1 MEWIT
6 KMNEMLES
14 NPYTNDKRVTVVYSE
29 ESEGVFVTVNGK
41 TSIIMWEG
49 LTEYGLMIEIVK
61 TIDRL
66 YNQVWPLIGIRKY
79 FCMPIERLNR
89 TLYNKEGIDNMKDVR
104 MRITME
110 TCDNIVNS
118 LQERNYDVEYV
129 PGGTL
134 DNYFCEVGESNLKL
148 SRWKLRKYLIV
159 LERFV
164 NTWTSTLEL
173 ILTDNAETYYNLYN
187 SYMESY
193 TENVMEE

>member
-1 MEWIT
+1 MEWIN
-6 KMNEMLES
+6 KLNEALAL
-14 NPYTNDKRVTVVYSE
+14 NPYTSGNRVTVEYNPIAN
-29 ESEGVFVTVNGK
+29 GVMIDVCGK
-41 TSIIMWEG
+41 SSIISADKF
-49 LTEYGLMIEIVK
+49 TEYGLMMETMK
-61 TIDRL
+61 TINRL
-66 YNQVWPLIGIRKY
+66 YNVWPLIGIRKY

-110 TCDNIVNS
+110 KCDNIVNA
-118 LQERNYDVEYV
+118 LQERNYDVECV

-164 NTWTSTLEL
+164 NEWTSTLEL

-193 TENVMEE
+193 TENMMEE

>member
-1 MEWIT
+1 
-6 KMNEMLES
+6 
-14 NPYTNDKRVTVVYSE
+14 
-29 ESEGVFVTVNGK
+29 
-41 TSIIMWEG
+41 
-49 LTEYGLMIEIVK
+49 
-61 TIDRL
+61 
-66 YNQVWPLIGIRKY
+66 
-79 FCMPIERLNR
+79 
-89 TLYNKEGIDNMKDVR
+89 MKDVR

-110 TCDNIVNS
+110 NCNNIVNA
-118 LQERNYDVEYV
+118 LQERNYDVECV

-164 NTWTSTLEL
+164 NEWASTLEL

-193 TENVMEE
+193 KSVEDVIGI

>member
-1 MEWIT
+1 
-6 KMNEMLES
+6 
-14 NPYTNDKRVTVVYSE
+14 
-29 ESEGVFVTVNGK
+29 
-41 TSIIMWEG
+41 
-49 LTEYGLMIEIVK
+49 
-61 TIDRL
+61 
-66 YNQVWPLIGIRKY
+66 
-79 FCMPIERLNR
+79 MPIERLNR
-89 TLYNKEGIDNMKDVR
+89 TLHNKEGIDNMKDVR

-164 NTWTSTLEL
+164 NTWTRACLKIKNCTKHLFLSPFYSIIKKKGCSLC
-173 ILTDNAETYYNLYN
+173 
-187 SYMESY
+187 
-193 TENVMEE
+193 

>member
-1 MEWIT
+1 
-6 KMNEMLES
+6 
-14 NPYTNDKRVTVVYSE
+14 
-29 ESEGVFVTVNGK
+29 
-41 TSIIMWEG
+41 
-49 LTEYGLMIEIVK
+49 
-61 TIDRL
+61 
-66 YNQVWPLIGIRKY
+66 
-79 FCMPIERLNR
+79 MPIERLNR
-89 TLYNKEGIDNMKDVR
+89 TLHNKEGIDNMKDVR

-173 ILTDNAETYYNLYN
+173 ILTDNVETYYNLYN